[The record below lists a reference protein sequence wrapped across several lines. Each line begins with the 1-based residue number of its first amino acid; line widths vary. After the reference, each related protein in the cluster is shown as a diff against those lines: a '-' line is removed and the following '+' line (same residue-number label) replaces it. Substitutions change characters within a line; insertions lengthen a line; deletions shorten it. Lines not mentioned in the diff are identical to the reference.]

1 MKLMDTFKQY
11 HNELRMISTAGRI
24 FNRIEA
30 TTQITGLTNI
40 VHLSTLGN
48 AVAEYVKQLLLF
60 QNEPFEPATLDDIK
74 KLHSEMEQCL
84 RIFEGTPD
92 ENDSKFDARC
102 ILDLQILS
110 ELIDTDFRCNVSLK
124 KRSQPVDFPRALIV
138 FDLALSGVLHGMYR
152 LVKPSSD
159 TDESLYSMTAK
170 LPTEKLITFELLDE
184 QKYFND
190 EENAKILEAK
200 EEREAAIREAAE
212 QAKEEEEAKNYLEN
226 LDKLTYP
233 NDEAMNVLKMSHM
246 ARIVTR
252 AMKVWDTID
261 TLDGFNNAK
270 WGTLSTIINNQLSY
284 DIVGDGKFTYGDVA
298 CLSKVLNVMS
308 KVPVRLTSFNLSS
321 IIDKIDNDRPVP
333 TDDLIDIVFEK

>member
-11 HNELRMISTAGRI
+11 HNELRMISTSGRI

-60 QNEPFEPATLDDIK
+60 QNEPFEPATLDDLK

-92 ENDSKFDARC
+92 EDDSKFDARC

-184 QKYFND
+184 QKYFSD

-200 EEREAAIREAAE
+200 EEREMAIREAAE
-212 QAKEEEEAKNYLEN
+212 QAREEEEAKNYLEN
-226 LDKLTYP
+226 LDKLNYP

-246 ARIVTR
+246 AKIVTR
-252 AMKVWDTID
+252 AMKVWNTVYV
-261 TLDGFNNAK
+261 LDGHDTRL
-270 WGTLSTIINNQLSY
+270 GVLSTIINNQLSY

>member
-11 HNELRMISTAGRI
+11 HHELRMISTAGRI

-48 AVAEYVKQLLLF
+48 AVAEYVKQLILF
-60 QNEPFEPATLDDIK
+60 QNEPFEPATLDDLK
-74 KLHSEMEQCL
+74 KLHVEMEQCL

-92 ENDSKFDARC
+92 ENDCKFDARC

-190 EENAKILEAK
+190 EENAKIREAK
-200 EEREAAIREAAE
+200 EEREAAIREAAA
-212 QAKEEEEAKNYLEN
+212 QAKEEGEAKKYLEN
-226 LDKLTYP
+226 LGKLTYP

-246 ARIVTR
+246 AKIVTR
-252 AMKVWDTID
+252 AMKVWDTVYVLEGHD
-261 TLDGFNNAK
+261 TRLGV
-270 WGTLSTIINNQLSY
+270 LSTIINNQLSY

>member
-11 HNELRMISTAGRI
+11 HHELRMISTAGRI

-48 AVAEYVKQLLLF
+48 AVAEYVKQLILF
-60 QNEPFEPATLDDIK
+60 QNEPFEPATLDDLK
-74 KLHSEMEQCL
+74 KLHVEMEQCL

-92 ENDSKFDARC
+92 ENDCKFDARC

-190 EENAKILEAK
+190 EENAKIREAK
-200 EEREAAIREAAE
+200 EEREAAIREAAA
-212 QAKEEEEAKNYLEN
+212 QAKEEGEAKKYLEN
-226 LDKLTYP
+226 LGKLTYP

-246 ARIVTR
+246 AKIVTR
-252 AMKVWDTID
+252 AMKVWDTVYVLEGHD
-261 TLDGFNNAK
+261 TRLGV
-270 WGTLSTIINNQLSY
+270 LSTIINNQLSY

-308 KVPVRLTSFNLSS
+308 KVPVSLKSFNLSTT
-321 IIDKIDNDRPVP
+321 IDKMDNDRPVP

>member
-1 MKLMDTFKQY
+1 MKLMDTFRQY
-11 HNELRMISTAGRI
+11 HYELRMISNAGRI

-30 TTQITGLTNI
+30 TTKITGLTNI
-40 VHLSTLGN
+40 GQMSTLGN
-48 AVAEYVKQLLLF
+48 SVAEYVKQLLLF
-60 QNEPFEPATLDDIK
+60 QNEPFEPATLDDLK
-74 KLHSEMEQCL
+74 KLHAEMEQCL

-92 ENDSKFDARC
+92 EDDSKFDARC
-102 ILDLQILS
+102 ILDLQTLS

-152 LVKPSSD
+152 LIKPSSD
-159 TDESLYSMTAK
+159 TDESLCSMTAK
-170 LPTEKLITFELLDE
+170 LPTEPLITFELLDE
-184 QKYFND
+184 QKYFSD
-190 EENAKILEAK
+190 EENAKIREAK

-212 QAKEEEEAKNYLEN
+212 QAKEEEEAKKYLDN

-233 NDEAMNVLKMSHM
+233 NDDAMNILKMSHM
-246 ARIVTR
+246 AKIVAR
-252 AMKVWDTID
+252 AMKVWDTVD
-261 TLDGFNNAK
+261 TLDGYNTR
-270 WGTLSTIINNQLSY
+270 WCLLSTIVNNHLSY

-308 KVPVRLTSFNLSS
+308 KVSVLLTSFNLST
-321 IIDKIDNDRPVP
+321 IINNIDNDRPVP

>member
-11 HNELRMISTAGRI
+11 HHELRMISTAGRI

-48 AVAEYVKQLLLF
+48 AVAEYVKQLILF
-60 QNEPFEPATLDDIK
+60 QNEPFEPATLDDLK
-74 KLHSEMEQCL
+74 KLHVEMEQCL

-92 ENDSKFDARC
+92 ENDCKFDARC

-190 EENAKILEAK
+190 EENAKIREAK
-200 EEREAAIREAAE
+200 EEREAAIREAAA
-212 QAKEEEEAKNYLEN
+212 QAKEEGEAKKYLEN
-226 LDKLTYP
+226 LGKLTYP

-246 ARIVTR
+246 AKIVTR
-252 AMKVWDTID
+252 AMKVWDTVYVLEGHD
-261 TLDGFNNAK
+261 TRLGV
-270 WGTLSTIINNQLSY
+270 LSTIINNQLSY

-321 IIDKIDNDRPVP
+321 IIDKMDNDRPVP

>member
-11 HNELRMISTAGRI
+11 HHELRMISTSGRI

-48 AVAEYVKQLLLF
+48 AVAEYVKQLILF
-60 QNEPFEPATLDDIK
+60 QNEPFEPATLDDLK
-74 KLHSEMEQCL
+74 KLHVEMEQCL

-92 ENDSKFDARC
+92 ECDSKFDARC

-200 EEREAAIREAAE
+200 EEREAAIREAAA
-212 QAKEEEEAKNYLEN
+212 QAKEEGEAKKYLEN
-226 LDKLTYP
+226 LGKLTYP

-246 ARIVTR
+246 AKIVTR
-252 AMKVWDTID
+252 AMKVWDTVYVLEGHD
-261 TLDGFNNAK
+261 TRLGV
-270 WGTLSTIINNQLSY
+270 LSTIINNQLSY

>member
-11 HNELRMISTAGRI
+11 HHELRMISTAGRI

-48 AVAEYVKQLLLF
+48 AVSEYVKQLLLF
-60 QNEPFEPATLDDIK
+60 QNEPFEPATLDDLK
-74 KLHSEMEQCL
+74 KLHAEMDQCL

-92 ENDSKFDARC
+92 ENDCKFDARC

-190 EENAKILEAK
+190 EENAKIREAK
-200 EEREAAIREAAE
+200 EEREAAIREAAA
-212 QAKEEEEAKNYLEN
+212 QAKEEGEAKKYLEN
-226 LDKLTYP
+226 LGKLTYP

-246 ARIVTR
+246 AKIVTR
-252 AMKVWDTID
+252 AMKVWDTVYVLEGHD
-261 TLDGFNNAK
+261 TRLGV
-270 WGTLSTIINNQLSY
+270 LSTIINNQLSY

>member
-11 HNELRMISTAGRI
+11 HHELRMISTAGRI

-48 AVAEYVKQLLLF
+48 AVAEYVKQLILF
-60 QNEPFEPATLDDIK
+60 QNEPFEPATLDDLK
-74 KLHSEMEQCL
+74 KLHAEMDQCL

-92 ENDSKFDARC
+92 ENDCKFDARC

-170 LPTEKLITFELLDE
+170 LPTDKLITFELLDE

-190 EENAKILEAK
+190 EENAKIREAK
-200 EEREAAIREAAE
+200 EEREAAIREAAA
-212 QAKEEEEAKNYLEN
+212 QAKEEWEAKKYLEN
-226 LDKLTYP
+226 LGKLTYP

-246 ARIVTR
+246 AKIVTR
-252 AMKVWDTID
+252 AMKVWDTVYVLEGHD
-261 TLDGFNNAK
+261 TRLGV
-270 WGTLSTIINNQLSY
+270 LSTIINNQLSY

>member
-60 QNEPFEPATLDDIK
+60 QNEPFEPATLDDLK

-92 ENDSKFDARC
+92 EDDSKFDARC

-138 FDLALSGVLHGMYR
+138 FDLALSGVLHGMYS
-152 LVKPSSD
+152 LVKPASD

-252 AMKVWDTID
+252 AMKVWDTVYV
-261 TLDGFNNAK
+261 LDGHDTRL
-270 WGTLSTIINNQLSY
+270 GVLSTIINNQLSY

>member
-1 MKLMDTFKQY
+1 MKLIDTFKQY

-60 QNEPFEPATLDDIK
+60 QNEPFEPATLDDLK

-92 ENDSKFDARC
+92 EDDSKFDARC

-252 AMKVWDTID
+252 AMKVWDTVYV
-261 TLDGFNNAK
+261 LDGHDTRL
-270 WGTLSTIINNQLSY
+270 GVLSTIINNQLRY

>member
-11 HNELRMISTAGRI
+11 HHELRMISTSGRI

-60 QNEPFEPATLDDIK
+60 QNEPFEPATLDDLK
-74 KLHSEMEQCL
+74 KLHVEMEQCL

-92 ENDSKFDARC
+92 ENDCKFDARC

-110 ELIDTDFRCNVSLK
+110 ELIDTDFRRNVSLK

-190 EENAKILEAK
+190 EENAKIREAK
-200 EEREAAIREAAE
+200 EEREAAIREAAA
-212 QAKEEEEAKNYLEN
+212 QAKEEGEAKKYLEN
-226 LDKLTYP
+226 LGKLTYP

-246 ARIVTR
+246 AKIVTR
-252 AMKVWDTID
+252 AMKVWDTVYVLEGHD
-261 TLDGFNNAK
+261 TRLGV
-270 WGTLSTIINNQLSY
+270 LSTIINNQLSY